1 MNDYGPS
8 KSKGDRCILV
18 VIDNFSKYG
27 CCVPLESKYVR
38 TVMEEISKIIRKSKQ
53 KPNKRVSDR
62 TQDFSTIIF
71 QTFSK
76 LSTLHQFSRSSD

>member
-8 KSKGDRCILV
+8 KSKADRYILI

-27 CCVPLESKYVR
+27 CRIPLKSKYIR
-38 TVMEEISKIIRKSKQ
+38 NMMEEISKIIRKSK
-53 KPNKRVSDR
+53 PNKRVSGGR
-62 TQDFSTIIF
+62 QEISTKII

-76 LSTLHQFSRSSD
+76 LSTKH